1 MYLCKYIG
9 IIYTVCHPRHNLK
22 LTCTYICIMPYRRAP
37 LSRGEVRQDC
47 CCSKNVRYQNR
58 GATYVAVLE
67 KQERTGNLQNQKQGG
82 ENKTQNYEKR
92 K

>member
-1 MYLCKYIG
+1 MYNTLQESLSIYLEARLGKRLLLQQERMYVKYQI
-9 IIYTVCHPRHNLK
+9 
-22 LTCTYICIMPYRRAP
+22 
-37 LSRGEVRQDC
+37 
-47 CCSKNVRYQNR
+47 R